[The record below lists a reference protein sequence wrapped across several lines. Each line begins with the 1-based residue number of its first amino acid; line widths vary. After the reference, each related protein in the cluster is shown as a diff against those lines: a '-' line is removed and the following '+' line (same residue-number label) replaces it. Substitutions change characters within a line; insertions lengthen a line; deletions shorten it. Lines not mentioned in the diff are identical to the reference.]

1 MTSRRTALVTIAAV
15 GVAPALA
22 SDAPHT
28 AHHHESAAEPSAKPQ
43 AKDPVYFKKADFEL
57 LSCLTDLIIP
67 RSETPGAAD
76 AGVPFEIDRE
86 VAGNKKLQRIFTDG
100 FAWLNRQAVSQSKK
114 FVGLPESDQ
123 ITILTRA
130 SDSPSTPGGK
140 FFQTVKNMTIDTYYS
155 TEKGLAQEL
164 GWHGNTYLS
173 EFKGCTHPE
182 HQA

>member
-1 MTSRRTALVTIAAV
+1 MTSRRAALVTIAAA

-28 AHHHESAAEPSAKPQ
+28 AHHHEPSAKPQ

-67 RSETPGAAD
+67 RTETPGAAD

-86 VAGNKKLQRIFTDG
+86 VAGNKKLQRIFMDG
-100 FAWLNRQAVSQSKK
+100 FAWLNKQAASQHKN
-114 FVGLPESDQ
+114 FLGLPESDQ
-123 ITILTRA
+123 IAILTRA
-130 SDSPSTPGGK
+130 SNSPATPGGK

-164 GWHGNTYLS
+164 GWRGNTYLS

-182 HQA
+182 HQT